1 MIIKKLNFKNVLLI
15 KPKIFRDERG
25 FFFENLKI
33 NSLEK
38 VLKYKVNFIQENISI
53 SKKNTFRGMHFQI
66 KPYEQAKLVTVLRGS
81 IYDIIVDLNKKSKT
95 YKKKKIIKLDSK
107 KFNSVF
113 VPRGYAHGFISL
125 ENDTLVKYNIDNIYN
140 PKSER
145 CLSYREINF
154 DKKFSKKNLIISK
167 KDIEGK
173 SFRQLGYN

>member
-1 MIIKKLNFKNVLLI
+1 
-15 KPKIFRDERG
+15 
-25 FFFENLKI
+25 
-33 NSLEK
+33 
-38 VLKYKVNFIQENISI
+38 
-53 SKKNTFRGMHFQI
+53 MHFQI

-154 DKKFSKKNLIISK
+154 DKIFSKKNLIISK